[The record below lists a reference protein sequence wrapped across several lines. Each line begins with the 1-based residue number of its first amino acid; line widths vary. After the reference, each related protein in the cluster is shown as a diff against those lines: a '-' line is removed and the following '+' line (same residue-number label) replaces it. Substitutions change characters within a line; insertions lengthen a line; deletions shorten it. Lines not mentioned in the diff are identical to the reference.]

1 MPNKSTK
8 YKQVTVKEIP
18 RTSLQEA
25 GIFRLTLPDGAKV
38 VAMANARWPHH
49 DRSLDSMFKQFITEY
64 QPDVVVLLGQMLDHE
79 AFKSLTEDERNY
91 LHKHPDTQEVSTAR
105 DAGGFDDQVKS
116 LREQAGEYIR
126 SFAIGKTKVFFIP
139 GVSTEY
145 KIMEWVQ
152 QEKGFRDNW
161 AANNPEAVDQPS
173 DPDRKIPSQFDKFL
187 CLNKTAR
194 VKVLPYEAA
203 LLINEH
209 TLYMIGDF
217 KRRHPGDAVFVEW
230 EQRQYSLVRS
240 FDGKLSSAWHTSVE
254 NTQPTLWKTY
264 HETHEVGYFWDDLLN
279 GHLRDYDRRA
289 QGFFYG
295 EYHLGELFG
304 ETAFVMRGTDN
315 RRCFVING
323 KPYTEET
330 PGGLSNG
337 GEVTLGDEPSS
348 EDDEWNVFSTP
359 ESEEGSEGEDGGK
372 AEVVEA
378 LALAPEAAVVEA
390 PAPAP
395 VAAQPEVKAKV
406 AKAARKPAAK
416 AAAKRRPAKKTARN
430 KTFKKR

>member
-1 MPNKSTK
+1 MPNKSTS

-18 RTSLQEA
+18 RTSLMEA
-25 GIFRLTLPDGAKV
+25 GIYRLSLPDGAKV
-38 VAMANARWPHH
+38 IALANARWPHQ
-49 DRSLDSMFKQFITEY
+49 DRALDAMFKQFITDQ

-105 DAGGFDDQVKS
+105 DAGSFDDQVKS
-116 LREQAGEYIR
+116 LREQAGEYIK

-161 AANNPEAVDQPS
+161 ASNHPEAADQPS

-187 CLNKTAR
+187 YLNKSAR

-203 LLINEH
+203 LLINDH

-217 KRRHPGDAVFVEW
+217 KRRHPGDAVYVEW

-240 FDGKLSSAWHTSVE
+240 FDGKLSSGWHTLMKH
-254 NTQPTLWKTY
+254 TQPTMEKEY

-289 QGFFYG
+289 QGFFFG
-295 EYHLGELFG
+295 EYHLGELFA

-315 RRCFVING
+315 RRSFVVNG

-337 GEVTLGDEPSS
+337 GEVTLGDEPES
-348 EDDEWNVFSTP
+348 EDEEWNIFSEPAP
-359 ESEEGSEGEDGGK
+359 EGAEGENGGK
-372 AEVVEA
+372 AE
-378 LALAPEAAVVEA
+378 AVVEA

-395 VAAQPEVKAKV
+395 VAN
-406 AKAARKPAAK
+406 KPAAK
-416 AAAKRRPAKKTARN
+416 KALVKTAAKKATAAKKPSGKKAVRKPAVKTASKRPAKNRT
-430 KTFKKR
+430 KK

>member
-18 RTSLQEA
+18 RTSLMEA
-25 GIFRLTLPDGAKV
+25 GIFRLTLKDGSKV
-38 VAMANARWPHH
+38 VALANARWPHH
-49 DRSLDSMFKQFITEY
+49 DRSLDTMFKQFIADY
-64 QPDVVVLLGQMLDHE
+64 QPDVVVLLGSMLDHE

-91 LHKHPDTQEVSTAR
+91 LHKHPDTAEVSIAR
-105 DAGGFDDQVKS
+105 DAGNFDDQVKS
-116 LREQAGEYIR
+116 LREQAGAYIA

-161 AANNPEAVDQPS
+161 AANHPEAADMPS
-173 DPDRKIPSQFDKFL
+173 DPDRMIPNQFDKFL
-187 CLNKTAR
+187 YLNKNTR

-203 LLINEH
+203 LLVNDH

-217 KRRHPGDAVFVEW
+217 KRRHPGDAVYVEW

-240 FDGKLSSAWHTSVE
+240 FDGKLSSAWHTLVE
-254 NTQPTLWKTY
+254 HTQPTLLKTY

-289 QGFFYG
+289 QGLFYG
-295 EYHLGELFG
+295 EYHLGELFA

-315 RRCFVING
+315 RRSFVING
-323 KPYTEET
+323 KPYTEEAA
-330 PGGLSNG
+330 GGLSNG
-337 GEVTLGDEPSS
+337 GEVDLGDEPIT
-348 EDDEWNVFSTP
+348 EDEEWNIFSKP
-359 ESEEGSEGEDGGK
+359 EGADEGEG
-372 AEVVEA
+372 
-378 LALAPEAAVVEA
+378 APEAKADAVVA
-390 PAPAP
+390 PA
-395 VAAQPEVKAKV
+395 AAE
-406 AKAARKPAAK
+406 KPAAK
-416 AAAKRRPAKKTARN
+416 KPARKTPAKAKSKRPAPKAKAKAKPRKK
-430 KTFKKR
+430 